1 MQDNINKVVQ
11 RGENLEALQNK
22 TENLASSSLQFKKGA
37 TEVRKAMWWRDM
49 KTNLILG
56 GIVAVII
63 IIIIVA
69 VVMTQ
74 QK

>member
-56 GIVAVII
+56 GI
-63 IIIIVA
+63 
-69 VVMTQ
+69 
-74 QK
+74 